1 VNHRLFLLLLAAGA
15 VACGKGS
22 AEPGLGLVDASAVA
36 VFNGVAVEKNPGVH
50 PYVAIANA
58 SRDEL
63 VLVDALDDKPVLA
76 PVWIRSLEIPI
87 PEARPAFLVAGKL
100 GDGTGDGIDPAD
112 ATGAGLRADLLVVAP
127 AAMAASGTA
136 LASVVHV
143 VDTWSGKPGVVPAL
157 DVRLDGAI
165 QAMTAGPVPTLD
177 AGGTWRATPGQVR
190 LYVALSGE
198 RLAVIT
204 YARDPS
210 DPTYP
215 DKAIRVAS
223 GPVYQDLAVGADRF
237 QATGLALLKGVDVD
251 TSSPAAFK
259 DSDPVDPRFLFAA
272 TPDPVPVAGSGG
284 TTFVLGVAELDVT
297 GTPGSFTWRGL
308 SARAPTTV
316 VGAMRLRERIPNDV
330 ETDVAKTSDFFQT
343 TPVDRVYAAIDPGAC
358 GFEFPVGCGIAV
370 IDRATGLPAADPAGL
385 MPYVAPMNLP
395 GDAIAIVP
403 SRPPGVGPDDA
414 GGLNAAFA
422 PPLWMRIAPGSG
434 QRATSAVAAVPST
447 DGRVYFADLGRYTVP
462 NNVSMI
468 EGTTTSAGVT
478 SVLSVQVG
486 SSPAALGVWR
496 VDEAAG
502 TVDLVFTTAT
512 AKSAIVLTPGFT
524 TTETFTV
531 EYQPILPGLAGQR
544 ADLGTASD
552 GRAWLALQQ
561 HVPAGSS
568 HLERVVRLYS
578 PALGIHRGDIVVL
591 DTSKVSATL
600 AACPP
605 DDPTTTA
612 KNEALIEAQVAD
624 FLVPDPARYPGGA
637 LVLGHDPTGNAKWA
651 ACLDAL
657 AASPPA
663 DGAVTVELRAAGLA
677 MIGTSAGYLGRP
689 TISSTAPSL
698 IRDANR
704 PEYDGFRL
712 IYRVPG
718 ASGLEALDEDALACP
733 LMPWPADP
741 SAVDCRDDTCR
752 STCERLLL
760 ARKARRFY
768 YVSDKCN
775 TLSAQSTCAED
786 WPGPTQ
792 DPAKPTDFRP
802 YDFPIANGPV
812 IAFKLGI
819 TGATPS
825 RPDLGMTRGLALVIS
840 TRAGLAPAHRGP
852 TSLNYSQTV
861 QTGVVPFDRTRF
873 DPKYRNDGYRYY
885 ASSAS
890 GFALDF
896 SPSTS
901 ANLTTTLR

>member
-1 VNHRLFLLLLAAGA
+1 MNHRLLLVLLVAGA

-22 AEPGLGLVDASAVA
+22 AEPVLGLVDASAVA
-36 VFNGVAVEKNPGVH
+36 VFNGVATVKNPGVH

-58 SRDEL
+58 SRDEI
-63 VLVDALDDKPVLA
+63 VLADALDGKPVLA
-76 PVWIRSLEIPI
+76 PVWIRALEIPV

-112 ATGAGLRADLLVVAP
+112 ATGAGLRSDLLVVAP
-127 AAMAASGTA
+127 ATMAASGGA

-143 VDTWSGKPGVVPAL
+143 LDTWSGTPGVVPAL
-157 DVRLDGAI
+157 DVRLDGEI
-165 QAMTAGPVPTLD
+165 QAMVTGPVPTLD

-190 LYVALSGE
+190 LYVALSGQ

-204 YARDPS
+204 YARAADG
-210 DPTYP
+210 
-215 DKAIRVAS
+215 KAISVAS

-237 QATGLALLKGVDVD
+237 QPTGLAMLKGVDVD
-251 TSSPAAFK
+251 TSTPAAFR

-297 GTPGSFTWRGL
+297 GTPGAFTWRGL

-316 VGAMRLRERIPNDV
+316 VGAMRVRERIPNDV
-330 ETDVAKTSDFFQT
+330 ETAVTDTPSFFQPT
-343 TPVDRVYAAIDPGAC
+343 AVDRVYAAIDPGSC

-370 IDRATGLPAADPAGL
+370 IDRVTGLPAADPAGL

-395 GDAIAIVP
+395 GDAVAIVP
-403 SRPPGVGPDDA
+403 SRPPAAGPDDA
-414 GGLNAAFA
+414 GEFNPAFQ
-422 PPLWMRIAPGSG
+422 PPWMRIAPGSG
-434 QRATSAVAAVPST
+434 QRATTGVAAVPST
-447 DGRVYFADLGRYTVP
+447 DGRVYFADLGRYTIP

-468 EGTTTSAGVT
+468 EGTTTSTGIT

-486 SSPAALGVWR
+486 SSPAALGVWN
-496 VDEAAG
+496 VDEVAG
-502 TVDLVFTTAT
+502 TDLVFTTAT

-524 TTETFTV
+524 TSETFTV

-578 PALGIHRGDIVVL
+578 PALGVHRGDIVVL
-591 DTSKVSATL
+591 DTSRVRSTHP
-600 AACPP
+600 ACPA
-605 DDPTTTA
+605 DDPATTD

-637 LVLGHDPTGNAKWA
+637 LVLGHDPTGNTAWA

-663 DGAVTVELRAAGLA
+663 EGAVTVELRAAGLA
-677 MIGTSAGYLGRP
+677 MIGTNAGYLGRP

-698 IRDANR
+698 IKDANR
-704 PEYDGFRL
+704 PEYDGYRL

-752 STCERLLL
+752 NTCERLVL

-768 YVSDKCN
+768 YVSDKC
-775 TLSAQSTCAED
+775 SAQPGGPSTCAND
-786 WPGPTQ
+786 WPGPTAE
-792 DPAKPTDFRP
+792 PAGPTDFRP

-825 RPDLGMTRGLALVIS
+825 RADLGMTRGLALVIS
-840 TRAGLAPAHRGP
+840 TRAGVALAHRSP

-873 DPKYRNDGYRYY
+873 DLKYRNDGYRFY

-890 GFALDF
+890 GFVLDF